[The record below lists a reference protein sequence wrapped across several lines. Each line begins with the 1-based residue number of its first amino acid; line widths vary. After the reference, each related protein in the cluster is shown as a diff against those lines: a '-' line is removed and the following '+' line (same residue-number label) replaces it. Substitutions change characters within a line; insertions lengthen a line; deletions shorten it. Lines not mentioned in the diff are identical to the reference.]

1 MNAFYDGQYDVLL
14 STTIVESGLDIPTAN
29 TLIVHRADM
38 FGLAQLYQL
47 RGRVGRSKLRA
58 YALFTLPANRKLSD
72 TADRRL
78 KVLQSLDTLGAGFQL
93 ASHDL
98 DIRGAGNLLGEEQSG
113 HIKEVGFEL
122 YQQMLEE
129 AVSEIRGTA
138 PTDAAGD
145 WSPQI
150 TVGTAVMIP
159 EAYVPD
165 LQLRLALYRRL
176 GELETP
182 EEIDGFG
189 AELIDRF
196 GALPEEVEHLLKI
209 VYIKALCRKANVE
222 KLDAGPKGVVIQFRK
237 REFPDPAGLV
247 HFIGEQGSLAKIR
260 PDLSVVFIRDWPN
273 AEKRLSG
280 AAVVITQLARLA
292 EKAAA

>member
-1 MNAFYDGQYDVLL
+1 
-14 STTIVESGLDIPTAN
+14 
-29 TLIVHRADM
+29 M

-47 RGRVGRSKLRA
+47 RGRVGRSKVRA
-58 YALFTLPANRKLSD
+58 YALFTLPAKRKLTD

-98 DIRGAGNLLGEEQSG
+98 DIRGSGNLLGEEQSG

-129 AVSEIRGTA
+129 AVMELKA
-138 PTDAAGD
+138 PGEDIGSG

-150 TVGTAVMIP
+150 TVGAAVMIP
-159 EAYVPD
+159 EDYVPD

-176 GELETP
+176 GDLTST
-182 EEIDGFG
+182 EEIDAFG

-196 GALPEEVEHLLKI
+196 GPMPDEVEHLLKI
-209 VYIKALCRKANVE
+209 VFIKALCRQANVE
-222 KLDAGPKGVVIQFRK
+222 KLDARSEGRGSSISAGGSFRT
-237 REFPDPAGLV
+237 P
-247 HFIGEQGSLAKIR
+247 Q
-260 PDLSVVFIRDWPN
+260 DWSAISRNRAHWQKSAP
-273 AEKRLSG
+273 
-280 AAVVITQLARLA
+280 ITVWCSCATGRRRTNGW
-292 EKAAA
+292 